1 MSRSRRAGA
10 LCALVV
16 AVLLAGL
23 VPDGSAALAQPP
35 PTDPGDEALAR
46 SRAQVSARAA
56 EVGRLTGR
64 LADLDARA
72 DDLQAALAAR
82 REDAEAAL
90 ETLAAAEAAA
100 AEAAKKADEAK
111 VATQAAGVAVDDA
124 RTRLDV
130 FVTATYQESLH
141 TGPFGLLTAA
151 QDPGELV
158 ARAEFTEMVANSQL
172 AAQEGLERARVARV
186 NAESTAR
193 AAREEAD
200 EQAAAAAAAKQASDA
215 ALARA
220 GAAAQE
226 NARALEQVAR
236 ERTQVQARLD
246 AAEAQDAGLRAA
258 RERFRAWQQ
267 QEDGRLR
274 RPPVFDGSVG
284 GGVRQVI
291 DRALS
296 QVGVQ
301 YVWGGGN
308 GRGPSTGIP
317 DRFGSPLNRV
327 GFDCSGLML
336 YAYSGVG
343 VKLPRVSRSQFN
355 AGRKVPISAL
365 RPGDLVFFRSG
376 GAPIHHVAMYIG
388 EDRMVEAPYTGAN
401 VRVVPLRRRGL
412 VPEATRF
419 L

>member
-1 MSRSRRAGA
+1 
-10 LCALVV
+10 VV

-35 PTDPGDEALAR
+35 PGDPGDEALAR

-64 LADLDARA
+64 LSDLDNRA
-72 DDLQAALAAR
+72 DDLQVALAGR

-100 AEAAKKADEAK
+100 AEAAKKADEAR
-111 VATQAAGVAVDDA
+111 VATEAAGTAVDDA
-124 RTRLDV
+124 RARLDV
-130 FVTATYQESLH
+130 FVTATYQESLDI
-141 TGPFGLLTAA
+141 GPFGLLTAA

-158 ARAEFTEMVANSQL
+158 ARAEFTEMVAHSQL
-172 AAQEGLERARVARV
+172 AAQESLERARVARV

-193 AAREEAD
+193 AARNEAD

-215 ALARA
+215 ALGRAR
-220 GAAAQE
+220 AAAQE

-236 ERTQVQARLD
+236 ERADVQARLD

-267 QEDGRLR
+267 QENGRLS

-284 GGVRQVI
+284 GGVKQVI

-317 DRFGSPLNRV
+317 DAFGSPLDRV

-336 YAYSGVG
+336 YAYNGVG

-355 AGRKVPISAL
+355 AGRKVPISDL
-365 RPGDLVFFRSG
+365 RPGDLVFFRNG

-401 VRVVPLRRRGL
+401 VRVVPLRRRGI